1 MLIVLMRG
9 LNFRDQVTK
18 GEGGVWNMMELDAYC
33 AQYRFGDNQ
42 PYVSERVN
50 KYYSAMLNK
59 WTK

>member
-1 MLIVLMRG
+1 MRG